1 MESSSFSLASG
12 PLQFWNC
19 ARGGADTAQVDETK
33 TDTATATYE
42 DNDEDNDEEEE
53 QEAIQTTRKRTFLD
67 RMALASSSLLKR
79 EQDAQLDQE
88 SKCPP
93 EFPNQITPQ
102 SDLLLPGRYIH
113 IVTTA
118 ALPWMTGTAVNPLLR
133 AAHLYRRT
141 QQLNTPPS
149 SNGEDNATNN
159 NANKGKDITT
169 ASWVTLVIPWLELAE
184 DQQELYHQV
193 FKNQQEQEAYIRNW
207 LRDSA
212 QMEDAADGLNI
223 VFYPARY
230 HSGLGSVFAMGDII
244 SLLPSHE
251 LDVCLL
257 EEPEHVN
264 WFRAPGDGWTKRY
277 KYVVGIVHTNYQQY
291 ASAHYSGLWTA
302 PAISLISSAMVRA
315 YCHKVIKLSD
325 VLQTFAPEK
334 ESTSNVHG
342 VRGDFLPTW
351 ENIPSSEDDH
361 NDGNDKDDTLER
373 TTISLS
379 ATNTASTTTQDDH
392 NDDEE
397 NTQRIY
403 FIGKLLWA
411 KGLDLL
417 LELEEYT
424 KELTGEYF
432 PITVYGS
439 GPDQK
444 EIARA
449 FLGRKAVKEEEHSTR
464 TTPGKRKGKKHGE
477 QQPSKKNKDLLVKAF
492 AWANRRRRRTSTN
505 TNSKQQQHLSKSSST
520 MDDDYQSISTSA
532 KESFE
537 TARETWKRKV
547 NNYGVPK
554 LFSKDAVKA
563 KFEKMAYELPKT
575 LYELRK
581 NPIPSTFPGRV
592 DHAKLK
598 SGHHDIFINPSMSEV
613 LCTTTAEALA
623 MGKFAIIPVHPS
635 NTFFLKFPNCL
646 GYRNKLE
653 FVANLRWALTHYP
666 MPLTTE
672 LARDFTW
679 EAATDR
685 LVSAAAITHQEA
697 WERKQ
702 LGRSKIDERIA
713 WFHNEVGKGTKG
725 DMIRKVLGAGPVSQ
739 QYKYGVTQNNS
750 RSESGDDDD
759 QEEEGL
765 SRKFRESSFVEA
777 IRTATKNGLS
787 SFR

>member
-1 MESSSFSLASG
+1 
-12 PLQFWNC
+12 
-19 ARGGADTAQVDETK
+19 V
-33 TDTATATYE
+33 
-42 DNDEDNDEEEE
+42 
-53 QEAIQTTRKRTFLD
+53 
-67 RMALASSSLLKR
+67 
-79 EQDAQLDQE
+79 
-88 SKCPP
+88 
-93 EFPNQITPQ
+93 
-102 SDLLLPGRYIH
+102 
-113 IVTTA
+113 
-118 ALPWMTGTAVNPLLR
+118 TGTAVNPLLR

-141 QQLNTPPS
+141 QQLNTATANT
-149 SNGEDNATNN
+149 NGAD
-159 NANKGKDITT
+159 TT
-169 ASWVTLVIPWLELAE
+169 SWVTLVIPWLELAE
-184 DQQELYHQV
+184 DQQELYQHV
-193 FKNQQEQEAYIRNW
+193 FENQQEQEEYIRNW

-212 QMEDAADGLNI
+212 KMEDAADGLNL

-244 SLLPSHE
+244 SLLPPHE

-291 ASAHYSGLWTA
+291 ANAHYSGLWTA

-342 VRGDFLPTW
+342 VRGDFLPPMTSM
-351 ENIPSSEDDH
+351 ILGMPLDDDDD
-361 NDGNDKDDTLER
+361 DGNHVVTLE
-373 TTISLS
+373 TTTVS
-379 ATNTASTTTQDDH
+379 APTATKVSTTTHD
-392 NDDEE
+392 NEE
-397 NTQRIY
+397 EEEEDASNTQRIY

-449 FLGRKAVKEEEHSTR
+449 FLGRKQAVKEEEGNTR
-464 TTPGKRKGKKHGE
+464 TPGKRKGKKQNDE
-477 QQPSKKNKDLLVKAF
+477 QKPSKKTKDLLVKAF
-492 AWANRRRRRTSTN
+492 AWANRRRWTSTN
-505 TNSKQQQHLSKSSST
+505 TNSKQQPPSKSST
-520 MDDDYQSISTSA
+520 MDDDYQTISESA

-537 TARETWKRKV
+537 TARETLKRKV

-563 KFEKMAYELPKT
+563 QLEKMADELPKT

-581 NPIPSTFPGRV
+581 HPIPSTFPGRI
-592 DHAKLK
+592 DHAQLKL
-598 SGHHDIFINPSMSEV
+598 GQHDIFVNPSMSEV

-653 FVANLRWALTHYP
+653 FVANLRWALTHHP
-666 MPLTTE
+666 LPLTKDF
-672 LARDFTW
+672 AREFTW

-685 LVSAAAITHQEA
+685 LVQAAAITHQEA
-697 WERKQ
+697 WEREQ

-713 WFHNEVGKGTKG
+713 WFHNEAGKGTKG
-725 DMIRKVLGAGPVSQ
+725 DILRKVLGAGPVSQ

-750 RSESGDDDD
+750 RSESGDEDD